1 MFRVNDGAQ
10 VDIRHL
16 DARGFIWRSEIYNLV
31 RRSFYDTH
39 ETLTLNFDGQCTLPD
54 ILSGTH
60 VELPAIVQLGIRH
73 QDRVSAAHAELDV
86 APLNLLPLV
95 HRVRIDPRR
104 IAQGILE
111 RTEVVTDLL
120 EDAIAF
126 LPLFKEVRRKRN

>member
-16 DARGFIWRSEIYNLV
+16 DARGFLWRSEIYSLV
-31 RRSFYDTH
+31 RQSFYDTH
-39 ETLTLNFDGQCTLPD
+39 ETLTLNLDGECALPD

-73 QDRVSAAHAELDV
+73 QDRVSATHAELHV